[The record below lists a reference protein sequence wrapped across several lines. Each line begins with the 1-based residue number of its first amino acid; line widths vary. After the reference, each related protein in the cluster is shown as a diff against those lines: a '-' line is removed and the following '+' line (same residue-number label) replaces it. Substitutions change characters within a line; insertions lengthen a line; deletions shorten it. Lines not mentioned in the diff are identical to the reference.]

1 MLRFSIRFRRGEPI
15 PPKEYIITQETN
27 PELWN
32 VAVELGWPSDGIG
45 VTQEDAENVTSII
58 TDHSEPFSFN
68 EFEYFKNIE
77 SFVFVGSGLTSITI
91 PEGVEV
97 IGDGAFGE
105 CERLTDVVLPSS
117 VTSIGSGSFY
127 KCYVLDS
134 LDLSSVTSIGDYAFY
149 DCYELDSVG
158 NTENL
163 MNLGEYSFFTCE
175 SLQSV
180 DLSGITEIGKSAF
193 EGCENLSDVGDL
205 SSVVEIGERAFFGC
219 TSLVSVESLENL
231 ERLNEEA
238 FYNCTSLETLGSIEK
253 LSYIGSY
260 AFAYCSSLGE
270 IVFPPFSQIE
280 WTTDEFY
287 DAHIDKA
294 YVHCEDLAN
303 YMEFIGDST
312 VGEWVDDC
320 PPEYTDIWSD
330 NVWGGFKSFGGNMIW
345 TNGTNIFYSGG
356 NINTQY
362 VLNVEN
368 NTWER
373 KVWQGYNY
381 LSSFIWTDGIKL
393 YYSFGSTQLVLDS
406 ESDTWSPKEW
416 NGMESFDSMYIWT
429 DLNGNIYYS
438 EGTNQYILNKSNST
452 WEEKIW
458 QGLTSFDGRK
468 TWTDHDG
475 NVYYSDGA
483 NKHYILNE
491 TTSTWSKKDWGS
503 SFLTPT
509 NFVGDNIW
517 TNGDDIFYSSGGY
530 QFILDKTS
538 STWSNKEWTGL
549 SNYVASV
556 IWSPTSNPTLRLNN
570 TTFRLLGNF
579 DLPDVS
585 NDNIYYSNYSTQKVL
600 DKSSIPPVL

>member
-1 MLRFSIRFRRGEPI
+1 MLRFSIRFRKGEPV
-15 PPKEYIITQETN
+15 PPKEYIITQDSN

-32 VAVELGWPSDGIG
+32 VAVELGWSSDGIG
-45 VTQEDAENVTSII
+45 VTLEDAENVTSII

-97 IGDGAFGE
+97 IGDGALGE

-320 PPEYTDIWSD
+320 PEYND
-330 NVWGGFKSFGGNMIW
+330 NWIDYDWGAIPANLYGGN
-345 TNGTNIFYSGG
+345 
-356 NINTQY
+356 
-362 VLNVEN
+362 
-368 NTWER
+368 
-373 KVWQGYNY
+373 
-381 LSSFIWTDGIKL
+381 IWTDGENV
-393 YYSFGSTQLVLDS
+393 YWSSGSQHKVLD
-406 ESDTWSPKEW
+406 KENNVW
-416 NGMESFDSMYIWT
+416 NTISFTTSIYGFQVWT
-429 DLNGNIYYS
+429 DYSNIYCSHLGTNLIYNKERREWLEVDWGEFTDYEFDGNDFWTDNNGNIYYS
-438 EGTNQYILNKSNST
+438 FYDNSENENHQYIFDKENNTWLTKEWNGITNFNGSYIWSDGENTYMSNYGRQYVLDSETSTWLPKIWSGLSSFDGSEFWTEGENVYCSNSSQQYILDKETST
-452 WEEKIW
+452 WVRKTW
-458 QGLTSFDGRK
+458 TGLTSF
-468 TWTDHDG
+468 
-475 NVYYSDGA
+475 
-483 NKHYILNE
+483 
-491 TTSTWSKKDWGS
+491 
-503 SFLTPT
+503 
-509 NFVGDNIW
+509 
-517 TNGDDIFYSSGGY
+517 SGG
-530 QFILDKTS
+530 
-538 STWSNKEWTGL
+538 E
-549 SNYVASV
+549 
-556 IWSPTSNPTLRLNN
+556 IWSPTANPSLSSRMK
-570 TTFRLLGNF
+570 TFKLF
-579 DLPDVS
+579 DLPNPNEDE
-585 NDNIYYSNYSTQKVL
+585 IYYSNGSIQKVL
-600 DKSSIPPVL
+600 DKSSLPPVL